1 MTTRTKSPMIIAL
14 MFVATAAQGG
24 GGIGGGATEWTQ
36 IMNNGELAAQV
47 QQQIRTYE
55 RLSQQLAIFAA
66 NDRLLNSHNFQ
77 NTGPQLLAELHR
89 AMVTDDT
96 VSYVG
101 SSLNEEFERQYPGY
115 RQYSRDRYGIE
126 AVTNRDF
133 DLWNVQNQANVKSAL
148 DTININRDQ
157 VLTEGQMLDL
167 IARQAKTTESKKA
180 IMQIGNDLALTQVH
194 QARRMENLLQT
205 QISLQANYLAAEQA
219 REVREQAAS
228 DETSR
233 ISDEFFKD
241 RSKEFE
247 NLEWYEPRK
256 KSINNQ

>member
-1 MTTRTKSPMIIAL
+1 MKILFISAMLI
-14 MFVATAAQGG
+14 VSAASKAGG
-24 GGIGGGATEWTQ
+24 GLGGATEYTQ
-36 IMNNGELAAQV
+36 LLNNSELAAQV
-47 QQQIRTYE
+47 SQQIKTYE
-55 RLSQQLAIFAA
+55 RLSQQLAILAA
-66 NDRLLNSHNFQ
+66 NDRLLNSHTFQ

-101 SSLNEEFERQYPGY
+101 SSLNEEFERQYPDY

-133 DLWNVQNQANVKSAL
+133 DQWNVQNQANVKSAL

-167 IARQAKTTESKKA
+167 VARQAKTTESKKA
-180 IMQIGNDLALTQVH
+180 IMQIGNDLALTQIH

-219 REVREQAAS
+219 QQVRDQAAS
-228 DETSR
+228 DNTR
-233 ISDEFFKD
+233 RRNDEFFKK

-247 NLEWYEPRK
+247 ELEWYGPRE
-256 KSINNQ
+256 